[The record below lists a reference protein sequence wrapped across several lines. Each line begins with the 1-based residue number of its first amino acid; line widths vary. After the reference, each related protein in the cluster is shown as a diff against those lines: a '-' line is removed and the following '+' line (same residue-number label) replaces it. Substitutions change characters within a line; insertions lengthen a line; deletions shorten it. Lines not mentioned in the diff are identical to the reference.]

1 MPDAFE
7 NRLVLLLPRLRAQ
20 AMVLCRNHTAADD
33 LVQDA
38 AMLALAGRNSFIE
51 GTNFAAWAHR
61 ILRNSFISGRR
72 RHRETI
78 ALDDAPPA
86 ALVQQPVAED
96 RLALRD
102 LMQAMQ
108 ELSAGQQ
115 TCLVMVGV
123 EGMSYVEAAASAQI
137 AVGTAKSYVSRA
149 RKSLRGMLRPG
160 LELSMPPQHSAP
172 MQQGAAY

>member
-1 MPDAFE
+1 MPNAFE
-7 NRLVLLLPRLRAQ
+7 DRLVLLLPRLRAQ
-20 AMVLCRNHTAADD
+20 AMLLCRNHTAADD

-38 AMLALAGRNSFIE
+38 AMLALAGRASFTE

-72 RHRETI
+72 RHRKTI

-86 ALVQQPVAED
+86 SLIQLPVAED

-102 LMQAMQ
+102 LVQAMQ
-108 ELSAGQQ
+108 GLSAGQQ

-123 EGMSYVEAAASAQI
+123 EGMSYAETAASAQI

-149 RKSLRGMLRPG
+149 RKSLRGMMRPDMA
-160 LELSMPPQHSAP
+160 LAMSAQHRAP
-172 MQQGAAY
+172 VQPGAPH